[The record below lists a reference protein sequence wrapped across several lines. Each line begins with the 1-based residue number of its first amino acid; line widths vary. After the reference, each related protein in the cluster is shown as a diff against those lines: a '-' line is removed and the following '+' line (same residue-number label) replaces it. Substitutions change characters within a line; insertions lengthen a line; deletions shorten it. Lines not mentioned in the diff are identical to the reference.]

1 MKSFFLESNF
11 VENLKLNK
19 IMKAVYCKRYG
30 GPEVL
35 KIKEIVKPTLKKGEI
50 LVKVVA
56 ASVTTAETMMRRG
69 TPRCARLFFG
79 LSKPKNP
86 LVGTG
91 FSGVVVELGDAIQ
104 NYQIGDEVYGETG
117 LNFGSNA
124 EFISISENKII
135 AKKPTT
141 ISFEEAAPVCDGA
154 LTSLNF
160 LRDIANVKKGQEVLI
175 IGASGSLGTSA
186 IQMAKS
192 YGALVTGVC
201 SGSNVNLV
209 NSLGAD
215 KVIDYTKIDFRKN
228 GEKYDVI
235 YDTLGVSSY
244 SKCKKSLTSNGQ
256 YLSPVLSLGLLWNV
270 IISNLLKKKAKFSAT
285 GLRPANEL
293 QVMLEELSVLFE
305 SKQLKTVIDKEFLLD
320 EIREAHSYVDSGRKK
335 GNIVLKIG

>member
-1 MKSFFLESNF
+1 MKRFFLGSNF
-11 VENLKLNK
+11 VENLKLNN
-19 IMKAVYCKRYG
+19 IMKAVYCTKYG

-35 KIKEIVKPTLKKGEI
+35 KIKEIEKPIVKKGEV

-56 ASVTTAETMMRRG
+56 ASVTTAETMMRGG
-69 TPRCARLFFG
+69 TPRYARLFFG

-91 FSGVVVELGDAIQ
+91 FSGVVVELGGAIQ

-117 LNFGSNA
+117 LSFGSNA
-124 EFISISENKII
+124 EFISISEKEII
-135 AKKPTT
+135 AKKPNT

-160 LRDIANVKKGQEVLI
+160 LRDVANIKKDQKVLI

-186 IQMAKS
+186 IQMAKN
-192 YGALVTGVC
+192 YGALVTGIC
-201 SGSNVNLV
+201 SSSNVNLV

-215 KVIDYTKIDFRKN
+215 KVIDYTQVDFRKN

-270 IISNLLKKKAKFSAT
+270 IISNFLKKKAKFSAT

>member
-1 MKSFFLESNF
+1 MKIFFLGSNF
-11 VENLKLNK
+11 VENLKLNN
-19 IMKAVYCKRYG
+19 IMKAVYCTKYG

-35 KIKEIVKPTLKKGEI
+35 KIKEIEKPIVKKGEV

-56 ASVTTAETMMRRG
+56 ASVTAAETMMRTG
-69 TPRCARLFFG
+69 TPRYARLFFG

-104 NYQIGDEVYGETG
+104 DYQIGDEVYGETG
-117 LNFGSNA
+117 LSFGSNA
-124 EFISISENKII
+124 EFISVSEKEII

-160 LRDIANVKKGQEVLI
+160 LRDIANVKKGQKVLI

-186 IQMAKS
+186 IQMAKN
-192 YGALVTGVC
+192 YGALVTGIC
-201 SGSNVNLV
+201 SSSNVNLV

-215 KVIDYTKIDFRKN
+215 KVIDYTKVDFRKN

-235 YDTLGVSSY
+235 YDTIGVSSY

-270 IISNLLKKKAKFSAT
+270 IISNFLKKKAKFSAT
-285 GLRPANEL
+285 GLRPAKEL

-305 SKQLKTVIDKEFLLD
+305 SKQLKMVIDKEFLLY